1 MGTPAEPFPHG
12 DYELAAVCRG
22 NGNIDVT
29 WIEGGQIRHLP
40 VPCGDSKPT
49 AASQVHLAQPG
60 TITLR
65 LHPDAEAQGHAGAA
79 VMVTD
84 PRTVASRNA
93 LGPLA
98 ASATG
103 GSGFM
108 ERDNVTGKSINRM
121 DVDESGTRQGTHTL
135 TVTCAGSGSIKATL
149 TIGESTSTTTAR
161 CQALPASPSPA
172 TITIHVAQAG
182 LRLSV
187 HLEADGQAAGTAGY
201 AYRIIIS

>member
-1 MGTPAEPFPHG
+1 
-12 DYELAAVCRG
+12 
-22 NGNIDVT
+22 
-29 WIEGGQIRHLP
+29 
-40 VPCGDSKPT
+40 
-49 AASQVHLAQPG
+49 
-60 TITLR
+60 
-65 LHPDAEAQGHAGAA
+65 
-79 VMVTD
+79 MVTD

-187 HLEADGQAAGTAGY
+187 QLEADGQAAGTAGY